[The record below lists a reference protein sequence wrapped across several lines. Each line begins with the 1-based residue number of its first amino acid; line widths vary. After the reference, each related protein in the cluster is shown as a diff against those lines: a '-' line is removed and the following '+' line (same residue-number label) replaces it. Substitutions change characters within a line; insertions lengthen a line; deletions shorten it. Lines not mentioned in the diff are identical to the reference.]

1 MTATKTPAETA
12 LKILIVDDDRS
23 AAYALDRA
31 LTENGHEVAYA
42 FSAEQGLK
50 SLKDSPVDVVLL
62 DLVMPGMDG
71 TEMLRQVK
79 SRHPAIDVVTMSG
92 AGGMRAALGTLQLDA
107 FDFLPKPI
115 QWQAL
120 EDVIGRLRQKR
131 QKSKAGV
138 GKDRPL
144 SALFTVPDLM
154 GQSEGMK
161 RISAFIQKI
170 SSVTSSVLIRGET
183 GTGKEIAAHGIH
195 NRSPRRDG
203 PFIAVNCSALPETML
218 ESELFGHEK
227 GAFTDATGLKRGLL
241 EVSGGGTL
249 FLDEIGDMP
258 LALQAKL
265 LRVVE
270 TKRFRRLGSTVE
282 HAVDV
287 RFLAATHRDLEE
299 MVRKGQFREDLFY
312 RLSVFTLVLPPLR
325 ERREDIA
332 PLADF
337 FLKGLT
343 AGRAPK
349 TLSPDALE
357 HLVAYPWPGNVRE
370 LHNVM
375 EHVVVFSDAEVIAP
389 ADLPPHVLTGRRMA
403 CLEPLAAVERRHVER
418 VFAAFGGDV
427 RQTAKSLGISE
438 SDLAARLARYR
449 DAGPLPPSPL
459 H

>member
-1 MTATKTPAETA
+1 MTATKSPADAA

-23 AAYALDRA
+23 VAYALDRA
-31 LTENGHEVAYA
+31 LTENGHEVAYV
-42 FSAEQGLK
+42 FSVEQGLK
-50 SLKDSPVDVVLL
+50 SLKEAPVDVVLL

-71 TEMLRQVK
+71 IEMLRQVK
-79 SRHPAIDVVTMSG
+79 SRHFAIDVVTMSG

-131 QKSKAGV
+131 QKSKGP

-161 RISAFIQKI
+161 WISAFIQKI

-325 ERREDIA
+325 ERREDGGFLPERIDRRTNRQNPFA
-332 PLADF
+332 GRLGAFDRLPLA
-337 FLKGLT
+337 
-343 AGRAPK
+343 
-349 TLSPDALE
+349 
-357 HLVAYPWPGNVRE
+357 
-370 LHNVM
+370 
-375 EHVVVFSDAEVIAP
+375 
-389 ADLPPHVLTGRRMA
+389 
-403 CLEPLAAVERRHVER
+403 
-418 VFAAFGGDV
+418 
-427 RQTAKSLGISE
+427 RQ
-438 SDLAARLARYR
+438 R
-449 DAGPLPPSPL
+449 P
-459 H
+459 